1 MPLDIRPNPYGNHL
15 SAEIHSIDLAVPVDA
30 ATVRAIDDAWV
41 KYKVLIFVGQ
51 NITDEQQI
59 EFTKRFGPLEEFPM
73 KAVRAATHNEI
84 FRVSNTDPQGNHLPA
99 DHNTVRYLHVTQQW
113 HIDSSYRAIPSKGS
127 VFRGIELTRQGGE
140 TWFCDLERVYEDL
153 PDAMRKRVDGL
164 RAVHDFEVSRRAVG
178 NLTPLSAEEK
188 AAVPVV
194 EHPLVRVHPVSG
206 RRSLFL
212 SPVHMS
218 HIVGMSSAE
227 SKALLGQ
234 LVEFAIQDKY
244 LYKHRW
250 WPGDVMMWDN
260 RSLMHWAQPF
270 DERVLRRVMHRTTLA
285 GEAVAQQVAEEAVS
299 AAS

>member
-1 MPLDIRPNPYGNHL
+1 MPLEIRPYPYGNHL
-15 SAEIHSIDLAVPVDA
+15 SAEVRGIDLAASIDA
-30 ATVRAIDDAWV
+30 ETVRTLHDAWV
-41 KYKVLIFVGQ
+41 KYKVLIFIDQ
-51 NITDEQQI
+51 HISDAQQI
-59 EFTKRFGPLEEFPM
+59 EFTKHFGPLEEFPM
-73 KAVRAATHNEI
+73 KAVRAETHSEI
-84 FRVSNTDPQGNHLPA
+84 FRVSNIDTRGNHLPA

-127 VFRGIELTRQGGE
+127 VFRGIELTRHGGE
-140 TWFCDLERVYEDL
+140 TWFCDLEQAYEEL
-153 PDAMRKRVDGL
+153 PDALRKRVDGL

-178 NLTPLSAEEK
+178 NLAPLSAEER

-218 HIVGMSSAE
+218 HIVGMSSAD
-227 SKALLGQ
+227 SSALIRELID
-234 LVEFAIQDKY
+234 FAVQDDY

-270 DERVLRRVMHRTTLA
+270 DEHVLRRVMHRTTLA
-285 GEAVAQQVAEEAVS
+285 GERTAG